1 MSEGQ
6 DSPPGAGAGP
16 RVRQLP
22 RPVEEIRAEL
32 MADPDVREQAKM
44 LKVPVAQ
51 YVEKIIDYAIHP
63 DKPAQLQIVPDEELK
78 ARDPNVPTVEELK
91 THLEKIASGEIVFSP
106 AHQPDGFKDDR
117 VRERYSVELG
127 TSETEKGAP
136 EIKSNGTA
144 GSEEPKAKA

>member
-1 MSEGQ
+1 MAEGH
-6 DSPPGAGAGP
+6 DSPPGAGAEP

-44 LKVPVAQ
+44 LKLPVAQ

-78 ARDPNVPTVEELK
+78 ARDPNLPTVDELK
-91 THLEKIASGEIVFSP
+91 THLEQIASGEVEFSP
-106 AHQPDGFKDDR
+106 AHLPDGFKDDR

-127 TSETEKGAP
+127 TAEAQKGAP
-136 EIKSNGTA
+136 EIKSTGTPDA
-144 GSEEPKAKA
+144 EDPKAKA